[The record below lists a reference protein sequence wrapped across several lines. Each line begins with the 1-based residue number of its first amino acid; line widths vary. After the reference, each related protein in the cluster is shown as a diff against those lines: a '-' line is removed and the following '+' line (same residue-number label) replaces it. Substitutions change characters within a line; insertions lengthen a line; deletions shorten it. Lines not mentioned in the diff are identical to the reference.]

1 MSTVPTPEQAARNF
15 MDAMKSC
22 GVPVQHTAALFAAA
36 SAWAKAAEL
45 RKEREIRG
53 RAYGESQ

>member
-1 MSTVPTPEQAARNF
+1 MSTTPTPEQAARNF
-15 MDAMKSC
+15 LDAMKAC
-22 GVPVQHTAALFAAA
+22 EIPPRQTAALFAAA

-53 RAYGESQ
+53 RAYAGN